1 MYRNSTAFST
11 RQPVHQE
18 CYLVIL
24 EPRLPVSMTVDRY
37 AIVRSYRSLYRHALR
52 AVQYSSPARYTLKNH
67 LRLAYRGS
75 SVEAFSPIR
84 IDNTLLFLKHA
95 AEERGFEHRMLKN
108 LLHVWWWQAQPS
120 RQKKEYVNLTVSKS
134 SGLIVNGGLV
144 QAVSPLQV
152 PRQEARLVHQHSN
165 TSM

>member
-1 MYRNSTAFST
+1 
-11 RQPVHQE
+11 
-18 CYLVIL
+18 
-24 EPRLPVSMTVDRY
+24 MTVDRHE
-37 AIVRSYRSLYRHALR
+37 IVRSYRSLYRHALR

-75 SVEAFSPIR
+75 SVEAFSPAR

-144 QAVSPLQV
+144 HAVSPLQV